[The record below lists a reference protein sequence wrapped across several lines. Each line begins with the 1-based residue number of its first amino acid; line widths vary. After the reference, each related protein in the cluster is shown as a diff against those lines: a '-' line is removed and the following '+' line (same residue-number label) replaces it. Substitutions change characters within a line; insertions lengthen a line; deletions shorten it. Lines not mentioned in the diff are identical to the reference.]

1 MKIARLIEST
11 IVLYLIAWMFY
22 ISQDARVFGLAAL
35 TAPLIGMLR
44 QIYRSHFPPSVDDYE
59 IQKLKLQLKL
69 KRK

>member
-1 MKIARLIEST
+1 
-11 IVLYLIAWMFY
+11 MFY
-22 ISQDARVFGLAAL
+22 ICQDARVFGLAAL

-69 KRK
+69 KRKERR